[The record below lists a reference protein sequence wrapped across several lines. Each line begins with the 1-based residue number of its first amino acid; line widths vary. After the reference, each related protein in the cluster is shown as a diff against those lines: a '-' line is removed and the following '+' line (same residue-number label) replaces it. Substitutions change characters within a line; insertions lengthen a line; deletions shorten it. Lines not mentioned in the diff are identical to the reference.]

1 MKSFLSKYKVAIISI
16 IVAILLEV
24 FVCNFGFFRTL
35 LVGNTNLPKK
45 YSIDENKVKISNIN
59 TRVTSIYFEY
69 NKELSDK
76 ITYNLSYQAEGN
88 SDVIELNPKVI
99 LRNNKQYINFD
110 THSECKEIEV
120 SFLTENDL
128 EIENIVLNHPNF
140 NFSIFRIL
148 ILFIISVFILKLKN
162 GSLYE
167 VDYNPNSRSQ
177 NGVFVVNLII
187 ICLFVFLYLIYQL
200 NFETFFVDK
209 NDINKSDSILMQT
222 EALVNGQ
229 VELMEEPSKELKEM
243 ENPYDNIKRDNN
255 GVNYLY
261 DVAFYNGNY
270 YNYFGIAPILTSI
283 LPFRLIT
290 GGYLQTAIFTMLYIF
305 IAILALYSLYKKL
318 VKKYIKKISLLNFY
332 LGFYAILFGSNIFTL
347 LRGMKYDIVV
357 SSGIAFLLISLNLAM
372 SIYDNK
378 YKYLKLV
385 LLGISTAL
393 IVLSKPTLI
402 VYYLMIAFLLF
413 LTMKDKEIKEK
424 IKDCFLIVVPLG
436 IFAIFQ
442 MIFNY
447 LRFDNIFEF
456 GAKYQ
461 LTGFNMQYCMG
472 FTFGKVF
479 AGIMEYLFKM
489 PVIRPLTFPFIFPNT
504 DVQLMAFN
512 ELCYE
517 NRLVGLL
524 AIPIIYGY
532 LLKKDVVKNKELKNF
547 INIGIIASFLSLV
560 LNTCCGGICEVYSLD
575 FKMILAIGAVII
587 LLKWVD
593 DKEKLNTNNKIFM
606 ILCVATILIMLPL
619 SLTTESSLL
628 SNLTSDTTVFLKN
641 IFEFWT

>member
-16 IVAILLEV
+16 IVAILLEI

-378 YKYLKLV
+378 HKYLKLV

-479 AGIMEYLFKM
+479 TGIMEYLFKM

-512 ELCYE
+512 ELNICIWE
-517 NRLVGLL
+517 NKR
-524 AIPIIYGY
+524 
-532 LLKKDVVKNKELKNF
+532 K
-547 INIGIIASFLSLV
+547 
-560 LNTCCGGICEVYSLD
+560 C
-575 FKMILAIGAVII
+575 
-587 LLKWVD
+587 
-593 DKEKLNTNNKIFM
+593 
-606 ILCVATILIMLPL
+606 
-619 SLTTESSLL
+619 
-628 SNLTSDTTVFLKN
+628 
-641 IFEFWT
+641 

>member
-1 MKSFLSKYKVAIISI
+1 MKLFVLKYKVAIISI
-16 IVAILLEV
+16 IVAILIEI
-24 FVCNFGFFRTL
+24 FVCNFSFFRTL
-35 LVGNTNLPKK
+35 LIGNTNLSKK
-45 YSIDENKVKISNIN
+45 YSMTENKIKISNID

-69 NKELSDK
+69 DNELIDK

-99 LRNNKQYINFD
+99 LMDDKQYINFD
-110 THSECKEIEV
+110 THSNCKEIEV
-120 SFLTENDL
+120 NFLTENDL
-128 EIENIVLNHPNF
+128 KIKNVFLNHPNF
-140 NFSIFRIL
+140 NFSILR
-148 ILFIISVFILKLKN
+148 VFIFFVVSIFVLKIKN
-162 GSLYE
+162 GSLYKTE
-167 VDYNPNSRSQ
+167 YDPDSKSQ
-177 NGVFVVNLII
+177 NGIFLTNLIVMCSFIFIYI
-187 ICLFVFLYLIYQL
+187 ICQL
-200 NFETFFVDK
+200 NFENLFIYK
-209 NDINKSDSILMQT
+209 NNINKSDSVLMQT

-229 VELMEEPSKELKEM
+229 VKLMEEPSKELKEM
-243 ENPYDNIKRDNN
+243 KNPYDNIKRDND

-261 DVAFYNGNY
+261 DVAYYNGNY
-270 YNYFGIAPILTSI
+270 YNYFGIAPIITSI

-290 GGYLQTAIFTMLYIF
+290 GGYTHTAIFNMVYIF

-318 VKKYIKKISLLNFY
+318 VKKYIEKISLLNFY

-357 SSGIAFLLISLNLAM
+357 SSGIAFLLISLNLAI

-378 YKYLKLV
+378 YKYLKLI
-385 LLGISTAL
+385 LLGMSTAL

-402 VYYLMIAFLLF
+402 VYYLVIVFLLF
-413 LTMKDKEIKEK
+413 LTMKEKTIKEK
-424 IKDCFLIVVPLG
+424 IRNCILISIPLA
-436 IFAIFQ
+436 IFALFQ
-442 MIFNY
+442 MILNY
-447 LRFDNIFEF
+447 LRFDNILEF

-479 AGIMEYLFKM
+479 AGVIEYLFKM
-489 PVIRPLTFPFIFPNT
+489 PVIRPLTFPFVFPNT

-512 ELCYE
+512 EVCYE

-532 LLKKDVVKNKELKNF
+532 LLKKDVIKNKELSWL

-575 FKMILAIGAVII
+575 FKMILAIGAVIV

-593 DKEKLNTNNKIFM
+593 NKEKINTNNKIFM
-606 ILCVATILIMLPL
+606 ILCVTTILIMLPL
-619 SLTTESSLL
+619 NLTTESDLL
-628 SNLTSDTTVFLKN
+628 SNLTKDTTIFLKN